1 VSQPAQAT
9 QFFGKTYGEAMS
21 LLVEARDYLAHREPI
36 DRGALAVQD
45 RLRCCS
51 ETMRLTSRLTQV
63 MAWLLAQRAVY
74 EGEISLERALDGH
87 SALAALDI
95 CMRDE
100 ATGKL
105 PQRLASLLER
115 SRRLYIRV
123 ARLDELARRLV

>member
-1 VSQPAQAT
+1 MDVTRPPGWAMLVDIYRYRSPGALVSPPAQAT

-36 DRGALAVQD
+36 DRGGLAVQD

-63 MAWLLAQRAVY
+63 MAWLLAQRAGY
-74 EGEISLERALDGH
+74 EGGISLERALHRH
-87 SALAALDI
+87 SAPAPPDI
-95 CMRDE
+95 SLRDA

-105 PQRLASLLER
+105 PPRPP
-115 SRRLYIRV
+115 
-123 ARLDELARRLV
+123 